1 MVFVCK
7 VAVRRVIEMVRSV
20 KKGPWLINYEVHGS
34 KVVKIIYTSK
44 SFEKRGWTYPGGDN
58 DDSSFG
64 RS

>member
-1 MVFVCK
+1 
-7 VAVRRVIEMVRSV
+7 MVRSV

-44 SFEKRGWTYPGGDN
+44 YFEKRGWTYKGGN
-58 DDSSFG
+58 SDDSSFG